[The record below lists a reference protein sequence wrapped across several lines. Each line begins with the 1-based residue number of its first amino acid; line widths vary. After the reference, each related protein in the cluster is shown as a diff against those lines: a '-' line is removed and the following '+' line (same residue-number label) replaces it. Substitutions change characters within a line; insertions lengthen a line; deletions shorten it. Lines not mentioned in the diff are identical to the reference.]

1 MLGNPG
7 GPAMIPKKGNFAA
20 VFSQNQMY
28 QFTGE
33 GVFSKKTNFSLG
45 LLLQSGLE
53 IKIGKYINID
63 DLSISMQGIAY
74 HIKKKKFGL
83 GLHLTTYKH
92 NMDDYYEGKAKETGI
107 SIHKRFKKKDLKPF
121 IYYSRILLKP
131 KPDMVEPYSLKH
143 KEEYLSFGIMT
154 EIKHFVLGT
163 YITTQIEDLM
173 NLNKESGQLS
183 ITLGALL
190 Y

>member
-1 MLGNPG
+1 MSNTYDIDVKFDIATSG
-7 GPAMIPKKGNFAA
+7 GLNKK
-20 VFSQNQMY
+20 
-28 QFTGE
+28 E
-33 GVFSKKTNFSLG
+33 KRK
-45 LLLQSGLE
+45 E
-53 IKIGKYINID
+53 IKHNRKQFQIWVAKQLEHFDNAEY
-63 DLSISMQGIAY
+63 
-74 HIKKKKFGL
+74 
-83 GLHLTTYKH
+83 

-131 KPDMVEPYSLKH
+131 RPDMVDPYSLKH
-143 KEEYLSFGIMT
+143 KEEYLCFGIMT

-173 NLNKESGQLS
+173 NLNKESSQLS

>member
-1 MLGNPG
+1 
-7 GPAMIPKKGNFAA
+7 
-20 VFSQNQMY
+20 
-28 QFTGE
+28 
-33 GVFSKKTNFSLG
+33 
-45 LLLQSGLE
+45 
-53 IKIGKYINID
+53 
-63 DLSISMQGIAY
+63 
-74 HIKKKKFGL
+74 
-83 GLHLTTYKH
+83 
-92 NMDDYYEGKAKETGI
+92 MDDYYEGKAKETGI

-131 KPDMVEPYSLKH
+131 RPDMIAPYSLKH

-173 NLNKESGQLS
+173 NVKKESSQLS